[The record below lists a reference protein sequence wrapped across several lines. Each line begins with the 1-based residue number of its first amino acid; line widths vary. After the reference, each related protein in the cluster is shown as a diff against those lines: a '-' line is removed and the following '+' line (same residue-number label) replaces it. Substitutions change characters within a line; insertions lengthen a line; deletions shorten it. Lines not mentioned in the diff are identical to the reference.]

1 MTAFSIALDGPS
13 GAGKSTI
20 AKALA
25 NALNA
30 RYLDT
35 GAMYRTVGLYMTREG
50 IVNDAEA
57 VAARVTEVPLEV
69 RFDGDKQLMFLG
81 DEDVSKAIRQP
92 EISMTASAMGAI
104 PAVRS
109 HLVHLQRELSHS
121 ISIIMDGR
129 DIGTV
134 VLPDATVK
142 IFLTA
147 TPEARA
153 QRRLDQLAKDN
164 ITEPYEKV
172 LAEIIQRDYQDT
184 HRIITPLKQADDAIL
199 VDTTELTED
208 ETIETILRICREKIA
223 Q

>member
-104 PAVRS
+104 PAVRT
-109 HLVHLQRELSHS
+109 HLVNLQRELSHS